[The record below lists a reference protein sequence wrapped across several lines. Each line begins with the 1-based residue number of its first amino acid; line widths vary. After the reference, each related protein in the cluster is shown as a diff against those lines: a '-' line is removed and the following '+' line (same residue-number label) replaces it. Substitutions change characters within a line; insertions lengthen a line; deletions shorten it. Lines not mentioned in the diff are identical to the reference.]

1 MSITVNTNVTAMGAQ
16 RNLTKSSNHLATSM
30 ERLSTGSRINS
41 AKDDAAG
48 LQISNRLNSQARGL
62 GVAMKNAQDGNS
74 IIQTAEGALN
84 ETTEILQRMRDLATQ
99 GANDT
104 NSDEDRLAIQEE
116 LVELVTE
123 LDNIADTTKFGGQKL
138 LNGDFSEKT
147 LQIGADTG
155 ETLKID
161 LKNASAGEDGLK
173 LSGVSKDGDGNIVEH
188 GTTGATYTAGSI
200 DALLGV
206 KAATAADV
214 REIATAASAA
224 DGVAIGDLVDGNGE
238 LITVAAELDDPKLV
252 ALGDM
257 TLGAAAD
264 HEAYTN
270 AITSIDDAIKEVDG
284 QRAKLGATQNR
295 LESTI
300 NNLANTRENVSE
312 GMSRIKD
319 VDFAQETVN
328 LTKQQILQQ
337 AGTSILAQAKQIPQA
352 ALSLLG

>member
-1 MSITVNTNVTAMGAQ
+1 MAITVNTNVTAMGAQ
-16 RNLTKSSNHLATSM
+16 RNLNASSNHLATSM

-84 ETTEILQRMRDLATQ
+84 ETTELLQRMRDLAAQ

-104 NSDEDRLAIQEE
+104 NSDEDRVAIQEE
-116 LVELVTE
+116 MAELVKE
-123 LDNIADTTKFGGQKL
+123 IDNISNTTKFGGQKL
-138 LNGDFSEKT
+138 LNGDFSSKT
-147 LQIGADTG
+147 LQIGADEG
-155 ETLKID
+155 ETLEIKIA
-161 LKNASAGEDGLK
+161 KANATS
-173 LSGVSKDGDGNIVEH
+173 
-188 GTTGATYTAGSI
+188 
-200 DALLGV
+200 LGV
-206 KAATAADV
+206 NAAGLGDVLNVATATPA
-214 REIATAASAA
+214 AAST
-224 DGVAIGDLVDGNGE
+224 I
-238 LITVAAELDDPKLV
+238 
-252 ALGDM
+252 
-257 TLGAAAD
+257 AAD
-264 HEAYTN
+264 HAAYGT
-270 AITSIDDAIKEVDG
+270 AITTIDAAIKQVDG
-284 QRAKLGATQNR
+284 ERAKMGATQNR

-300 NNLANTRENVSE
+300 NNLANTRENVSA

>member
-16 RNLTKSSNHLATSM
+16 RNLTMSSNHLATSM

-84 ETTEILQRMRDLATQ
+84 ETTELLQRMRDLAVQ

-104 NSDEDRLAIQEE
+104 NSAEDREAIQAEMTE
-116 LVELVTE
+116 LVEE
-123 LDNIADTTKFGGQKL
+123 INNIASTTKFGGQNL
-138 LNGDFSEKT
+138 LDGSFGTNCVAK
-147 LQIGADTG
+147 LQIGADKG
-155 ETLKID
+155 ETLDITLNKAD
-161 LKNASAGEDGLK
+161 AATLGVDGL
-173 LSGVSKDGDGNIVEH
+173 
-188 GTTGATYTAGSI
+188 AAGLTSH
-200 DALLGV
+200 AGFS
-206 KAATAADV
+206 AA
-214 REIATAASAA
+214 IATL
-224 DGVAIGDLVDGNGE
+224 DTAIEIVDGE
-238 LITVAAELDDPKLV
+238 
-252 ALGDM
+252 
-257 TLGAAAD
+257 
-264 HEAYTN
+264 
-270 AITSIDDAIKEVDG
+270 
-284 QRAKLGATQNR
+284 RAKMGATQNR

>member
-1 MSITVNTNVTAMGAQ
+1 MAITVNTNVTAMGAQ
-16 RNLTKSSNHLATSM
+16 RNLNASSNHLATSM

-84 ETTEILQRMRDLATQ
+84 ETTELLQRMRDLAVQ

-104 NSDEDRLAIQEE
+104 NSAADRTAIQEE
-116 LVELVTE
+116 MTELVKE
-123 LDNIADTTKFGGQKL
+123 IDNIASTTKFGGEKL
-138 LNGDFSEKT
+138 LNGNFAGGKI
-147 LQIGADTG
+147 LQIGADKG
-155 ETLKID
+155 ETLSITIAKANATTLGVD
-161 LKNASAGEDGLK
+161 TLKTGLT
-173 LSGVSKDGDGNIVEH
+173 DN
-188 GTTGATYTAGSI
+188 ATYGLAISKL
-200 DALLGV
+200 DA
-206 KAATAADV
+206 
-214 REIATAASAA
+214 
-224 DGVAIGDLVDGNGE
+224 AIKTVDGE
-238 LITVAAELDDPKLV
+238 
-252 ALGDM
+252 
-257 TLGAAAD
+257 
-264 HEAYTN
+264 
-270 AITSIDDAIKEVDG
+270 
-284 QRAKLGATQNR
+284 RAKMGATQNR

-300 NNLANTRENVSE
+300 NNLANTRENVSA

-337 AGTSILAQAKQIPQA
+337 AGTSILAQAKQLPQA

>member
-1 MSITVNTNVTAMGAQ
+1 MAITVNTNVTAMGAQ
-16 RNLTKSSNHLATSM
+16 RNLNASSNHLATSM

-104 NSDEDRLAIQEE
+104 NSSADRVAIQEE
-116 LVELVTE
+116 FTELVAE
-123 LDNIADTTKFGGQKL
+123 LDNIAETTKFGGQKL
-138 LNGDFSEKT
+138 LNGDFSDKT
-147 LQIGADTG
+147 LQIGADEG
-155 ETLKID
+155 EVLKISIT
-161 LKNASAGEDGLK
+161 NASAGPEGLGLK
-173 LSGVSKDGDGNIVEH
+173 GDGV
-188 GTTGATYTAGSI
+188 TAGKL
-200 DALLGV
+200 DALLA
-206 KAATAADV
+206 KATAG
-214 REIATAASAA
+214 TA
-224 DGVAIGDLVDGNGE
+224 VAIGDEITAAITAGDITAGGTNAGGTIADAVLATADDVINVGDALPSDHDGYSG
-238 LITVAAELDDPKLV
+238 
-252 ALGDM
+252 
-257 TLGAAAD
+257 
-264 HEAYTN
+264 
-270 AITSIDDAIKEVDG
+270 AITSIDAAIKQVDG
-284 QRAKLGATQNR
+284 QRAQMGATQNR

-300 NNLANTRENVSE
+300 NNLANTRENVSA

>member
-1 MSITVNTNVTAMGAQ
+1 MAITVNTNVTAMGAQ
-16 RNLTKSSNHLATSM
+16 RNLNVSSNNLATSM

-48 LQISNRLNSQARGL
+48 LQIANRLNSQARGL

-84 ETTEILQRMRDLATQ
+84 ETTELLQRMRDLAAQ

-104 NSDEDRLAIQEE
+104 NSDEDRIAIQEE
-116 LVELVTE
+116 MAELVKE
-123 LDNIADTTKFGGQKL
+123 IDNIADTTKFGGQKL
-138 LNGDFSEKT
+138 LDGQFTNKT
-147 LQIGADTG
+147 LQIGADQG
-155 ETLKID
+155 ETLNID
-161 LKNASAGEDGLK
+161 IKSASTTAGGLGIAAGLANVINVGTPAVTAGATTPANPTVTSGSAAAAGAHTDFASAITTLDG
-173 LSGVSKDGDGNIVEH
+173 
-188 GTTGATYTAGSI
+188 
-200 DALLGV
+200 
-206 KAATAADV
+206 
-214 REIATAASAA
+214 
-224 DGVAIGDLVDGNGE
+224 AIKKVDGE
-238 LITVAAELDDPKLV
+238 
-252 ALGDM
+252 
-257 TLGAAAD
+257 
-264 HEAYTN
+264 
-270 AITSIDDAIKEVDG
+270 
-284 QRAKLGATQNR
+284 RAKMGATQNR

-300 NNLANTRENVSE
+300 NNLANTRENVSA

>member
-1 MSITVNTNVTAMGAQ
+1 MAITVNTNVTGMVAQ

-30 ERLSTGSRINS
+30 ERLATGSRINS

-84 ETTEILQRMRDLATQ
+84 ETTEILQRMRDLVTQ

-104 NSDEDRLAIQEE
+104 NSEEDRIAIQEE
-116 LVELVTE
+116 ITELVAE
-123 LDNIADTTKFGGQKL
+123 IDNIASTTKFGGQKL
-138 LNGDFSEKT
+138 LNGDFAAGKS
-147 LQIGADTG
+147 LQIGADEG
-155 ETLKID
+155 E
-161 LKNASAGEDGLK
+161 
-173 LSGVSKDGDGNIVEH
+173 
-188 GTTGATYTAGSI
+188 
-200 DALLGV
+200 ALTITIG
-206 KAATAADV
+206 
-214 REIATAASAA
+214 AASAA
-224 DGVAIGDLVDGNGE
+224 ALTVDATALGAVGTTAAAGTHAEYGAAITVIDAAIKQVDGE
-238 LITVAAELDDPKLV
+238 
-252 ALGDM
+252 
-257 TLGAAAD
+257 
-264 HEAYTN
+264 
-270 AITSIDDAIKEVDG
+270 
-284 QRAKLGATQNR
+284 RAKMGATQNR

-300 NNLANTRENVSE
+300 NNLANTQENVTA

>member
-1 MSITVNTNVTAMGAQ
+1 MAITVNTNVTAMGAQ
-16 RNLTKSSNHLATSM
+16 RNLNASSNHLATSM

-84 ETTEILQRMRDLATQ
+84 ETTELLQRMRDLAAQ

-104 NSDEDRLAIQEE
+104 NSADDRVAIQEE
-116 LVELVTE
+116 MAELIKE
-123 LDNIADTTKFGGQKL
+123 IDNIADTTKFGGQKL
-138 LNGDFSEKT
+138 LNGEYAEGKT
-147 LQIGADTG
+147 LQIGADEG
-155 ETLKID
+155 ETLTINI
-161 LKNASAGEDGLK
+161 KNASAGTDGLDLK
-173 LSGVSKDGDGNIVEH
+173 STLSTVITP
-188 GTTGATYTAGSI
+188 GT
-200 DALLGV
+200 
-206 KAATAADV
+206 
-214 REIATAASAA
+214 IATASDVTAGAPAVGTTAA
-224 DGVAIGDLVDGNGE
+224 VPAI
-238 LITVAAELDDPKLV
+238 
-252 ALGDM
+252 ALGD
-257 TLGAAAD
+257 TIGAGEHAD
-264 HEAYTN
+264 YAS
-270 AITSIDDAIKEVDG
+270 AITTLDGAIKTIDG
-284 QRAKLGATQNR
+284 ERAKMGATQNR

-300 NNLANTRENVSE
+300 NNLANTRENVSA

>member
-1 MSITVNTNVTAMGAQ
+1 MAITVNTNVTAMGAQ
-16 RNLTKSSNHLATSM
+16 RNLNASSNHLATSM

-84 ETTEILQRMRDLATQ
+84 ETTELLQRMRDLAAQ

-104 NSDEDRLAIQEE
+104 NSDEDRVAIQEE
-116 LVELVTE
+116 MAELVKE
-123 LDNIADTTKFGGQKL
+123 IDNISSTTKFGGQKL
-138 LNGDFSEKT
+138 LNGDFSSKT
-147 LQIGADTG
+147 LQIGAYEG
-155 ETLKID
+155 ETLEVKI
-161 LKNASAGEDGLK
+161 
-173 LSGVSKDGDGNIVEH
+173 
-188 GTTGATYTAGSI
+188 
-200 DALLGV
+200 
-206 KAATAADV
+206 AD
-214 REIATAASAA
+214 ASAA
-224 DGVAIGDLVDGNGE
+224 ALGVDAGELGTVGTTAGAGTHGDFASAITIMDNAIKKVDGE
-238 LITVAAELDDPKLV
+238 
-252 ALGDM
+252 
-257 TLGAAAD
+257 
-264 HEAYTN
+264 
-270 AITSIDDAIKEVDG
+270 
-284 QRAKLGATQNR
+284 RAKMGATQNR

-300 NNLANTRENVSE
+300 NNLANTKENVSA

>member
-16 RNLTKSSNHLATSM
+16 RNLNASSNHLATSM

-48 LQISNRLNSQARGL
+48 LQIANRLNSQARGL

-84 ETTEILQRMRDLATQ
+84 ETTELLQRMRDLAAQ

-104 NSDEDRLAIQEE
+104 NSDEDRVAIQEE
-116 LVELVTE
+116 MAELVKE
-123 LDNIADTTKFGGQKL
+123 IDNISETTKFGGQKL
-138 LNGDFSEKT
+138 LNGDYADGKM
-147 LQIGADTG
+147 LQIGADEG
-155 ETLKID
+155 ETLEVTIKS
-161 LKNASAGEDGLK
+161 ASADSLGLDGLSAV
-173 LSGVSKDGDGNIVEH
+173 LSVAGGDTVA
-188 GTTGATYTAGSI
+188 TTGNVQAAIGLGDELVAATGGDPTVYATAG
-200 DALLGV
+200 DTQ
-206 KAATAADV
+206 AA
-214 REIATAASAA
+214 I
-224 DGVAIGDLVDGNGE
+224 AIGDTIPGGVAVAGSHTDYASAITTIDNAIKQVDGE
-238 LITVAAELDDPKLV
+238 
-252 ALGDM
+252 
-257 TLGAAAD
+257 
-264 HEAYTN
+264 
-270 AITSIDDAIKEVDG
+270 
-284 QRAKLGATQNR
+284 RAKMGATQNR

-300 NNLANTRENVSE
+300 NNLANTRENVTA

>member
-16 RNLTKSSNHLATSM
+16 RNLNKSSNNLATSM

-48 LQISNRLNSQARGL
+48 LQISNRLNSQARGI

-84 ETTEILQRMRDLATQ
+84 ETTELLQRMRDLAVQ

-104 NSDEDRLAIQEE
+104 NSPADRVAIQEE
-116 LVELVTE
+116 MVELLE
-123 LDNIADTTKFGGQKL
+123 EIDNIAGTTKFGGQNL
-138 LNGDFSEKT
+138 LDGSYKDGKI
-147 LQIGADTG
+147 LQIGADAK
-155 ETLKID
+155 ETLTVKI
-161 LKNASAGEDGLK
+161 AEAGTVGLK
-173 LSGVSKDGDGNIVEH
+173 LTTQLAGLVKVAQPA
-188 GTTGATYTAGSI
+188 TTGPDVARVPAE
-200 DALLGV
+200 V
-206 KAATAADV
+206 AATP
-214 REIATAASAA
+214 ATHTNFS
-224 DGVAIGDLVDGNGE
+224 DAITALDNSIKQVDGE
-238 LITVAAELDDPKLV
+238 
-252 ALGDM
+252 
-257 TLGAAAD
+257 
-264 HEAYTN
+264 
-270 AITSIDDAIKEVDG
+270 
-284 QRAKLGATQNR
+284 RAKMGATQNR

-300 NNLANTRENVSE
+300 NNLANTRENVSA

>member
-1 MSITVNTNVTAMGAQ
+1 MAITVNTNVTALGAQ
-16 RNLTKSSNHLATSM
+16 RNLNASSNHLATSM

-84 ETTEILQRMRDLATQ
+84 ETTELLQRMRDLAVQ

-104 NSDEDRLAIQEE
+104 NSEDDRKAIQEE
-116 LVELVTE
+116 MVELMAE
-123 LDNIADTTKFGGQKL
+123 IDNISSTTKFGGQKL
-138 LNGDFSEKT
+138 LNGDFSTGKN
-147 LQIGADTG
+147 LQIGADEG
-155 ETLKID
+155 EALLIKIAKSDTTTLGV
-161 LKNASAGEDGLK
+161 SAGNLAA
-173 LSGVSKDGDGNIVEH
+173 V
-188 GTTGATYTAGSI
+188 GTTGTAGTHE
-200 DALLGV
+200 AF
-206 KAATAADV
+206 
-214 REIATAASAA
+214 ASAITA
-224 DGVAIGDLVDGNGE
+224 IDG
-238 LITVAAELDDPKLV
+238 
-252 ALGDM
+252 
-257 TLGAAAD
+257 
-264 HEAYTN
+264 
-270 AITSIDDAIKEVDG
+270 AIKGVDA
-284 QRAKLGATQNR
+284 QRANMGATQNR

-300 NNLANTRENVSE
+300 NNLANTRENVTA

>member
-1 MSITVNTNVTAMGAQ
+1 MAITVNTNVTAMGAQ
-16 RNLTKSSNHLATSM
+16 RNLNASSNHLATSM

-84 ETTEILQRMRDLATQ
+84 ETTELLQRMRDLATQ

-104 NSDEDRLAIQEE
+104 NSAADRKAIQEE
-116 LVELVTE
+116 MAELVKE
-123 LDNIADTTKFGGQKL
+123 IDNISSTTKFGGQKL
-138 LNGDFSEKT
+138 LNGGFTNKT
-147 LQIGADTG
+147 LQIGADAG
-155 ETLKID
+155 ETLKIAIAKAD
-161 LKNASAGEDGLK
+161 
-173 LSGVSKDGDGNIVEH
+173 
-188 GTTGATYTAGSI
+188 ATSLGITAGMKAVS
-200 DALLGV
+200 A
-206 KAATAADV
+206 AATTSHADF
-214 REIATAASAA
+214 ATAITTMDAA
-224 DGVAIGDLVDGNGE
+224 IKIVDGE
-238 LITVAAELDDPKLV
+238 
-252 ALGDM
+252 
-257 TLGAAAD
+257 
-264 HEAYTN
+264 
-270 AITSIDDAIKEVDG
+270 
-284 QRAKLGATQNR
+284 RAKMGATQNR

-300 NNLANTRENVSE
+300 NNLANTQENVSA

>member
-1 MSITVNTNVTAMGAQ
+1 MAITVNTNVTAMGAQ
-16 RNLTKSSNHLATSM
+16 RNLNASSNHLATSM

-84 ETTEILQRMRDLATQ
+84 ETTELLQRMRDLATQ

-104 NSDEDRLAIQEE
+104 NSNEDRVAIQEE
-116 LVELVTE
+116 MAELVKE
-123 LDNIADTTKFGGQKL
+123 IDNIASTTKFGGQTL
-138 LNGDFSEKT
+138 LDGAFTNKT
-147 LQIGADTG
+147 LQIGADAG
-155 ETLKID
+155 ETLKINITKAD
-161 LKNASAGEDGLK
+161 STTLGISAGTK
-173 LSGVSKDGDGNIVEH
+173 VIS
-188 GTTGATYTAGSI
+188 
-200 DALLGV
+200 
-206 KAATAADV
+206 
-214 REIATAASAA
+214 ATAASHT
-224 DGVAIGDLVDGNGE
+224 DF
-238 LITVAAELDDPKLV
+238 
-252 ALGDM
+252 
-257 TLGAAAD
+257 AAA
-264 HEAYTN
+264 
-270 AITSIDDAIKEVDG
+270 ITMMDEAIKKVDG
-284 QRAKLGATQNR
+284 QRANMGATQNR

-300 NNLANTRENVSE
+300 NNLANTRENVSA

>member
-1 MSITVNTNVTAMGAQ
+1 MAITVNTNVTAMGAQ
-16 RNLTKSSNHLATSM
+16 RNLNASSNHLATSM

-84 ETTEILQRMRDLATQ
+84 ETTELLQRMRDLAAQ

-104 NSDEDRLAIQEE
+104 NSDEDRIAIQEE
-116 LVELVTE
+116 MAELVKE
-123 LDNIADTTKFGGQKL
+123 IDNIASTTKFGGQKL
-138 LNGDFSEKT
+138 LNGDFTSKT
-147 LQIGADTG
+147 LQIGADEG
-155 ETLKID
+155 ETLEIKIAKAD
-161 LKNASAGEDGLK
+161 A
-173 LSGVSKDGDGNIVEH
+173 
-188 GTTGATYTAGSI
+188 TT
-200 DALLGV
+200 
-206 KAATAADV
+206 
-214 REIATAASAA
+214 
-224 DGVAIGDLVDGNGE
+224 
-238 LITVAAELDDPKLV
+238 LD
-252 ALGDM
+252 
-257 TLGAAAD
+257 
-264 HEAYTN
+264 
-270 AITSIDDAIKEVDG
+270 IDDAGTMAAVVVTSAAATHADFGTAITTLDAAIKKVDG
-284 QRAKLGATQNR
+284 ERAKMGATQNR

-300 NNLANTRENVSE
+300 NNLANTRENVSA

>member
-16 RNLTKSSNHLATSM
+16 RNLTMSSNHLATSM

-84 ETTEILQRMRDLATQ
+84 ETTELLQRMRDLAAQ

-104 NSDEDRLAIQEE
+104 NSDEDRQAIQEE
-116 LVELVTE
+116 MVELMAE
-123 LDNIADTTKFGGQKL
+123 IDNISSTTKFGGQKL
-138 LNGDFSEKT
+138 LNGDFSSKT
-147 LQIGADTG
+147 LQIGADEG
-155 ETLKID
+155 ESLEIKISKAD
-161 LKNASAGEDGLK
+161 TSSLGVSAGDLGA
-173 LSGVSKDGDGNIVEH
+173 V
-188 GTTGATYTAGSI
+188 GAT
-200 DALLGV
+200 
-206 KAATAADV
+206 
-214 REIATAASAA
+214 
-224 DGVAIGDLVDGNGE
+224 
-238 LITVAAELDDPKLV
+238 
-252 ALGDM
+252 
-257 TLGAAAD
+257 GAAAT
-264 HEAYTN
+264 HGAFAS
-270 AITSIDDAIKEVDG
+270 AITTIDAAIKTVDG
-284 QRAKLGATQNR
+284 ERAKMGATQNR

-300 NNLANTRENVSE
+300 NNLANTQENVSE

>member
-16 RNLTKSSNHLATSM
+16 RNLNKSSNHLATSM

-48 LQISNRLNSQARGL
+48 LQIANRLNSQARGL

-84 ETTEILQRMRDLATQ
+84 ETTELLQRMRDLATQ

-104 NSDEDRLAIQEE
+104 NSPADRVAIQEE
-116 LVELVTE
+116 MAELVKE
-123 LDNIADTTKFGGQKL
+123 IDNIADTTKFGGQKL
-138 LNGDFSEKT
+138 LNGDFSNKT
-147 LQIGADTG
+147 LQIGADEN
-155 ETLKID
+155 ETLTINI
-161 LKNASAGEDGLK
+161 KNAGAGTDGLNLK
-173 LSGVSKDGDGNIVEH
+173 ADLAAVI
-188 GTTGATYTAGSI
+188 T
-200 DALLGV
+200 LGKV
-206 KAATAADV
+206 
-214 REIATAASAA
+214 ASAA
-224 DGVAIGDLVDGNGE
+224 DVTAGSAYVPTNGA
-238 LITVAAELDDPKLV
+238 TAAVPAVPAV
-252 ALGDM
+252 ALGD
-257 TLGAAAD
+257 TIGAGVHTDFAS
-264 HEAYTN
+264 
-270 AITSIDDAIKEVDG
+270 AITTLDSAIKTVDG
-284 QRAKLGATQNR
+284 ERAKMGATQNR

-300 NNLANTRENVSE
+300 NNLANTRENVSA